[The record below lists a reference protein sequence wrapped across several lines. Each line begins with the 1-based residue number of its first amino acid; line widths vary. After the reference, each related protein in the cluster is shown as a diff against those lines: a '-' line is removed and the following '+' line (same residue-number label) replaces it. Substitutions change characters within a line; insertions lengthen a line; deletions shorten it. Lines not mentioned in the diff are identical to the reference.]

1 MNGAACPVRWVRVC
15 DSSLRDGS
23 NAVGQGLTPD
33 QVATVARALDGAGV
47 YAIEVGHGDGLAASS
62 IHYGESRHSD
72 LELIRAAA
80 AEIRHAELAV
90 NMQPGVGTK
99 DDIRAARDCGGTV
112 IKVATHCT
120 EADIA
125 IQHIGLA
132 RELTGHAAG
141 GLMMTHLAEPD
152 TLARNARIMAEAGA
166 ECVYVADSAGAL
178 TMDGMR
184 ARVRAVRAALPD
196 DVDIAVHAHNN
207 LGLAIANTVVA
218 VEEGARV
225 IDACLAG
232 FGAGAGNCQLEAL
245 VAVLH
250 RMEIQTGVDL
260 WKVMDAADDC
270 VRPIMQRTPTVDRTT
285 ISLGYA
291 GVYSSFLNHVRD
303 AAERYSVDPRDL
315 LVELGRRRVVAGQED
330 VILDAAVSL
339 SAAAPVPMKGRP

>member
-1 MNGAACPVRWVRVC
+1 VSGVPNVSEYPGRPILKRPVWTWEVPIYFFVGGVAGASAI
-15 DSSLRDGS
+15 L
-23 NAVGQGLTPD
+23 GLTAD
-33 QVATVARALDGAGV
+33 LAG
-47 YAIEVGHGDGLAASS
+47 D
-62 IHYGESRHSD
+62 R
-72 LELIRAAA
+72 
-80 AEIRHAELAV
+80 
-90 NMQPGVGTK
+90 
-99 DDIRAARDCGGTV
+99 
-112 IKVATHCT
+112 
-120 EADIA
+120 
-125 IQHIGLA
+125 
-132 RELTGHAAG
+132 
-141 GLMMTHLAEPD
+141 

-207 LGLAIANTVVA
+207 LGLAIANSIVA

-250 RMEIQTGVDL
+250 RMGIQTGVDL
-260 WKVMDAADDC
+260 WKVMDAAEDC
-270 VRPIMQRTPTVDRTT
+270 VRPIMQRTPIVDRTT
-285 ISLGYA
+285 IALGYA
-291 GVYSSFLNHVRD
+291 GVYSSFLKHVRD

-330 VILDAAVSL
+330 AILDVAASL
-339 SAAAPVPMKGRP
+339 GAAPRPTRARS